1 MNTDDM
7 TVIPGQRE
15 ESAAQPQESA
25 RKTSKSS
32 LGKVV
37 MFGSVPGVLLGAVG
51 ATMLRRSKPE
61 EVIMVEDSVEP
72 EMLEPAS
79 VGEVADEVP
88 DDGVEEIVEETA
100 EEPVGESL
108 PALDVIE
115 VNDDMTFAEAFAAAR
130 AGSGS
135 EGVFE
140 WHGNVYS
147 TMTKEEWDAMN
158 EEEVE
163 VFAGKMENSE
173 IEVAPVADVPADA
186 AEPVVSEDVPEP
198 VVSEDV
204 VEEVVDEVVAEEV
217 VAEET
222 VAEEVE
228 ESVSE
233 DVPEP
238 VVAEEVTEEVTE
250 EVSEEVVE
258 EVVAEE
264 VVAEEA
270 IAEEVVEGVSEDV
283 SEPVAAE
290 GVAEEV
296 VEEVIAE
303 VVVEEIVNDENI
315 VVMEADENDMTAS
328 AVPGPDETPIT
339 DTALDEGI
347 IIENVHIVQEEDSE
361 MTLINAEVNG
371 YSALFADIDSDGVI
385 DMMAVDVN
393 DDSSLSDDEVFDLK
407 GTGITVDDLCSAEIE
422 DKFGDAD
429 DEDMFLA

>member
-51 ATMLRRSKPE
+51 ATMLRRTKPE

-173 IEVAPVADVPADA
+173 IEVAPVADVPEDA

-204 VEEVVDEVVAEEV
+204 VEEVVEEVVAEEV
-217 VAEET
+217 VAEEA
-222 VAEEVE
+222 VAEEV
-228 ESVSE
+228 
-233 DVPEP
+233 
-238 VVAEEVTEEVTE
+238 AEEVTE

-264 VVAEEA
+264 VVAEKA

-283 SEPVAAE
+283 PEPVAAE

-328 AVPGPDETPIT
+328 AVPGLDETPIT

>member
-88 DDGVEEIVEETA
+88 DDGVEEIVEKTA

-115 VNDDMTFAEAFAAAR
+115 VNDNMTFAEAFAAAR

-204 VEEVVDEVVAEEV
+204 VEEVVEEVVAEEV
-217 VAEET
+217 VAEEA

-238 VVAEEVTEEVTE
+238 VVAEEVTEEV
-250 EVSEEVVE
+250 VE
-258 EVVAEE
+258 EVV
-264 VVAEEA
+264 
-270 IAEEVVEGVSEDV
+270 AEEVVEGVSEDV
-283 SEPVAAE
+283 PEPVAAE

>member
-72 EMLEPAS
+72 AMLEPAS

-88 DDGVEEIVEETA
+88 DDGVEEIVEETAEEPA

-130 AGSGS
+130 AGCGS

-186 AEPVVSEDVPEP
+186 AEPVVSEDVPES

-204 VEEVVDEVVAEEV
+204 VEEVVEEV
-217 VAEET
+217 VAEEFVAEET
-222 VAEEVE
+222 VAEEVVAEEVE

-238 VVAEEVTEEVTE
+238 VVAEEV
-250 EVSEEVVE
+250 VE

-264 VVAEEA
+264 VV
-270 IAEEVVEGVSEDV
+270 EEVV
-283 SEPVAAE
+283 
-290 GVAEEV
+290 
-296 VEEVIAE
+296 AE

-328 AVPGPDETPIT
+328 AVPGLDETPIT

>member
-217 VAEET
+217 VAEEA

-228 ESVSE
+228 EGVSE

-238 VVAEEVTEEVTE
+238 VVAEEVTEEV
-250 EVSEEVVE
+250 VE

-270 IAEEVVEGVSEDV
+270 I
-283 SEPVAAE
+283 
-290 GVAEEV
+290 AEEV

>member
-79 VGEVADEVP
+79 VGEVADEVL

-186 AEPVVSEDVPEP
+186 AEPVVSEDVPES

-204 VEEVVDEVVAEEV
+204 VEEVVEEVVAEEF

-228 ESVSE
+228 ESASE
-233 DVPEP
+233 DVPES
-238 VVAEEVTEEVTE
+238 VVSEDVV
-250 EVSEEVVE
+250 EEVVE

-264 VVAEEA
+264 FVAEETVA
-270 IAEEVVEGVSEDV
+270 EEVVAEEVVEGVSEDV
-283 SEPVAAE
+283 PEPVAAE

>member
-88 DDGVEEIVEETA
+88 DGGVEEIVEETA

-173 IEVAPVADVPADA
+173 IEVAPVADVPVDA
-186 AEPVVSEDVPEP
+186 AEQVVSEDVPEP

-204 VEEVVDEVVAEEV
+204 VEEVVEEVVAEEV
-217 VAEET
+217 VAEEAVAEEV

-238 VVAEEVTEEVTE
+238 VVAEEVTEEV
-250 EVSEEVVE
+250 VE
-258 EVVAEE
+258 EVIAEE

-283 SEPVAAE
+283 PEPVAAE

-328 AVPGPDETPIT
+328 AVPGLDETPIT

>member
-173 IEVAPVADVPADA
+173 IEVAPVADVLADA

-217 VAEET
+217 VAEE
-222 VAEEVE
+222 
-228 ESVSE
+228 
-233 DVPEP
+233 
-238 VVAEEVTEEVTE
+238 
-250 EVSEEVVE
+250 
-258 EVVAEE
+258 
-264 VVAEEA
+264 A

-283 SEPVAAE
+283 PEPVAAE

>member
-51 ATMLRRSKPE
+51 ATMLRRPKPE

-79 VGEVADEVP
+79 VGEVADEVL

-204 VEEVVDEVVAEEV
+204 VEEVVEEVVAEEV
-217 VAEET
+217 VAEEA

-238 VVAEEVTEEVTE
+238 VVAEEVTEEV
-250 EVSEEVVE
+250 VE
-258 EVVAEE
+258 EVV
-264 VVAEEA
+264 
-270 IAEEVVEGVSEDV
+270 AEEVVEGVSEDV
-283 SEPVAAE
+283 LEPVAAE

-328 AVPGPDETPIT
+328 AVPGLDETPIT

>member
-88 DDGVEEIVEETA
+88 DGGVEEIVEETA

-173 IEVAPVADVPADA
+173 IEVAPVADVPVDA
-186 AEPVVSEDVPEP
+186 AEQV
-198 VVSEDV
+198 
-204 VEEVVDEVVAEEV
+204 
-217 VAEET
+217 
-222 VAEEVE
+222 
-228 ESVSE
+228 VSE

-238 VVAEEVTEEVTE
+238 VVAEEVTEEV
-250 EVSEEVVE
+250 VE
-258 EVVAEE
+258 EVIAEE

-283 SEPVAAE
+283 PEPVAAE

-328 AVPGPDETPIT
+328 AVPGLDETPIT

>member
-204 VEEVVDEVVAEEV
+204 VEEVVEDVVAEEV
-217 VAEET
+217 VAEEA

-238 VVAEEVTEEVTE
+238 VVSEDVAEEVVD
-250 EVSEEVVE
+250 

-283 SEPVAAE
+283 LEPVAAE

-303 VVVEEIVNDENI
+303 VVVKEIVNDENI

>member
-88 DDGVEEIVEETA
+88 DGGVEEIVEETA

-204 VEEVVDEVVAEEV
+204 VEEVVEEV
-217 VAEET
+217 VAEEA

-238 VVAEEVTEEVTE
+238 VVAEEVAEEVTEEVTE

-264 VVAEEA
+264 VV
-270 IAEEVVEGVSEDV
+270 EGVSEDV
-283 SEPVAAE
+283 PEPVAAE

-328 AVPGPDETPIT
+328 AVPGLDETPIT

>member
-173 IEVAPVADVPADA
+173 IEVAPVADMPADA

-204 VEEVVDEVVAEEV
+204 VEEVVEEVVAEEV

-238 VVAEEVTEEVTE
+238 VVAEEVTEEV
-250 EVSEEVVE
+250 VE

-283 SEPVAAE
+283 PEPVAAE

-407 GTGITVDDLCSAEIE
+407 GTVITVDDLCSAEIE